1 MNLHSPLLALL
12 TFTLATTAHA
22 QNYPNKPIRLVV
34 PFAVGGTNDI
44 VARFIAPKLWEALG
58 QPVVVDNRPGAGSN
72 VGAEIVAKAVPDGYT
87 LLIASISM
95 AANLALYGKLNYDP
109 GRDLT
114 PITEIVEIPIILL
127 VPPSLPAKSV
137 RELIAM
143 AKAQPGKL
151 NYGSAG
157 AGTVGHL
164 GAEMF
169 KSVSGVDITHVPYKG
184 LAPALVDL
192 MTGTLHLLFSDM
204 AGPLPY
210 VQDGKLRAMVITS
223 AKRADALPDVPTTA
237 EAGLPGFKASSWISM
252 FATTGT
258 PQPIVAK
265 VNAETTKILHAPE
278 LRDRLTRMGFI
289 VVGNT
294 PTEAAA
300 FMRAE
305 IEKWTKVVK
314 DSGAKLD

>member
-1 MNLHSPLLALL
+1 MKVVSHTLALLAL
-12 TFTLATTAHA
+12 AAAAAA
-22 QNYPNKPIRLVV
+22 QAQSYPTKSIRMVV

-72 VGAEIVAKAVPDGYT
+72 LGAEIVAKAVPDGYT

-95 AANLALYGKLNYDP
+95 AANTALYDKLNYDP

-114 PITEIVEIPIILL
+114 PITEIVEIPIVLL

-137 RELIAM
+137 KDLIAM

-169 KSVSGVDITHVPYKG
+169 KSVSGVQITHVPYKG

-192 MTGTLHLLFSDM
+192 MGGTLHLLFSDM
-204 AGPLPY
+204 AGPLPH
-210 VQDGKLRAMVITS
+210 VQDGKLRALVITS
-223 AKRADALPDVPTTA
+223 TKRADALPDVPTTA
-237 EAGLPGFKASSWISM
+237 ETGLQGFKASSWISL
-252 FATTGT
+252 FTTAGT
-258 PQPIVAK
+258 PQPIVTR
-265 VNAETTKILHAPE
+265 VNSEVTRILHAPD
-278 LRDRLTRMGFI
+278 LRDRLTKMGFI

-294 PTEAAA
+294 PAEAAA
-300 FMRAE
+300 FMRTE
-305 IEKWTKVVK
+305 IAKWTKVVK